1 MIGNEYIEFSKK
13 NIIEYLKIILEKYYD
28 KEITLKLLDTYIKV
42 RYYNYYEIKYKDPE
56 KNINYYMKKTVEQ
69 IKEDVKSKI
78 TFYIFKYILY
88 FDNVKECN
96 DIKKLIEEIKDFRIK
111 TLKLIDEDF
120 SNKLINL
127 VKENQKRKNKFL
139 ISFNSEQFKIIKK
152 STNHKKVIQVDLEY
166 NIKFNKIYSSYSINK
181 VYNTGIINEQKAFIT
196 YYQTSLEIIKN
207 AIESIYNIEYIVSF
221 PTSILEKK
229 QKTQRLKNII
239 ENEIIKTNI
248 ILKITYSDYLENKE
262 IINNWIKEGF
272 NFAIIIDEKYNYEEV
287 ERMWLEIFK
296 YIIIEKEKRTYF
308 DERKTIIK

>member
-56 KNINYYMKKTVEQ
+56 KNINYYMKKKVEQ